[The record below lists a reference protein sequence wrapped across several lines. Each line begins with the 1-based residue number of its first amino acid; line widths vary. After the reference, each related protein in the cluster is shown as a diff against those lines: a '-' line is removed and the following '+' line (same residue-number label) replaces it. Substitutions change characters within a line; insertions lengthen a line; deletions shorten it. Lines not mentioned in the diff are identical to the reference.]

1 MTDRDEGDTKGER
14 DLLALSQIFAVAEKG
29 LGR

>member
-1 MTDRDEGDTKGER
+1 LRLDPALELLVQAFD
-14 DLLALSQIFAVAEKG
+14 LALSQIFAVAEKG